1 MRMIRLNYNSLR
13 YFIEVAET
21 LSFTKAS
28 KNLFVSQ
35 PGISQQIH
43 LLETQLG
50 VKLLNRT
57 TRNVTLTEEGK
68 FLYNKTLPSL
78 NEIKG
83 TMDQITEGVN
93 FPSVIKI
100 ASIPSAASLFLPSI
114 LDDLHKAHPKIE
126 FDIKETTSN
135 EVVKLIKNHTSHLGF
150 IRSSKHT
157 PNLFSDD
164 LSKTKFSRSEV
175 KAIVSSKHRLAHLD
189 SIHLSELK
197 DDFFLHYNKETSASL
212 YHLLEEACMQAGF
225 TPKTISSGSELL
237 TVSNLI
243 SHNLGVTLMPND
255 MVELIV
261 SPDIKALDLDGIN
274 LESSITAIW
283 HDAGYINTSTQLL
296 LNFMKKLQSQA

>member
-1 MRMIRLNYNSLR
+1 MNYNSLR

-83 TMDQITEGVN
+83 TMDQITEGAS
-93 FPSVIKI
+93 FPSLIKI
-100 ASIPSAASLFLPSI
+100 ASIPSAASLFLPEF
-114 LDDLHKAHPKIE
+114 LENLHKVHPEIE
-126 FDIKETTSN
+126 FEITETTSN
-135 EVVKLIKNHTSHLGF
+135 EVVKLIKNHASHLGF

-157 PNLFSDD
+157 PNLFSNE
-164 LSKTKFSRSEV
+164 LSQTEFSRSEV

-189 SIHLSELK
+189 SIDLSELA
-197 DDFFLHYNKETSASL
+197 DDFFLHYNKDTSTSL
-212 YHLLEEACMQAGF
+212 YFLLEEACAQAGF
-225 TPKTISSGSELL
+225 SPKTICSGSELL

-243 SHNLGVTLMPND
+243 SHNLGVTLIPND
-255 MVELIV
+255 MIELV
-261 SPDIKALDLDGIN
+261 KSPFIKVLDLKEVN

-283 HDAGYINTSTQLL
+283 HDSGYMNTNTQLL
-296 LNFMKKLQSQA
+296 IDFMNKLY

>member
-1 MRMIRLNYNSLR
+1 MRMIRMNYNSLR

-21 LSFTKAS
+21 LSFTEAS

-100 ASIPSAASLFLPSI
+100 ATIPSADPGCGKS
-114 LDDLHKAHPKIE
+114 
-126 FDIKETTSN
+126 T
-135 EVVKLIKNHTSHLGF
+135 LIRRF
-150 IRSSKHT
+150 Y
-157 PNLFSDD
+157 
-164 LSKTKFSRSEV
+164 
-175 KAIVSSKHRLAHLD
+175 
-189 SIHLSELK
+189 SELPR
-197 DDFFLHYNKETSASL
+197 
-212 YHLLEEACMQAGF
+212 EE
-225 TPKTISSGSELL
+225 
-237 TVSNLI
+237 
-243 SHNLGVTLMPND
+243 
-255 MVELIV
+255 
-261 SPDIKALDLDGIN
+261 
-274 LESSITAIW
+274 
-283 HDAGYINTSTQLL
+283 YIIL
-296 LNFMKKLQSQA
+296 